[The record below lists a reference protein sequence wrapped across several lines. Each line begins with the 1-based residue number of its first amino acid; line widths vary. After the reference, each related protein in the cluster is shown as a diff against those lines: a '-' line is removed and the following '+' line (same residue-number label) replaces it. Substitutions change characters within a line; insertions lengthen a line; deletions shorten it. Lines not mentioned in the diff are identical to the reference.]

1 MSSNLPEA
9 CVQRINEITG
19 LELVLDAEHAAQ
31 FDYLGRPVLLR
42 FLEELSACVVHV
54 QLEALEEPVLPAA
67 LADLLEANFM
77 FSDTSGGALSW
88 SQETRMVAMNFL
100 LPLADT
106 DAEGFISRLNSVLAV
121 TDDWTQR
128 IRDWNTEALESAARR
143 LASLRDGTAEDVP
156 GMQQQ
161 PYMIQA

>member
-1 MSSNLPEA
+1 
-9 CVQRINEITG
+9 
-19 LELVLDAEHAAQ
+19 
-31 FDYLGRPVLLR
+31 
-42 FLEELSACVVHV
+42 
-54 QLEALEEPVLPAA
+54 
-67 LADLLEANFM
+67 
-77 FSDTSGGALSW
+77 
-88 SQETRMVAMNFL
+88 MVAMNFL

-128 IRDWNTEALESAARR
+128 IRDWNREALESAARR